1 MTLALRKKIREN
13 LLRFPGNLPIHIIYS
28 ERVKTGEKLYFFFLK
43 KYGDSVQV
51 NICPYK
57 GTGDV
62 YLAAGFFKECQN
74 EISNQI
80 FCVIGKSNQNIS
92 KLFGLK
98 NVESVTQ
105 KQMDSLMCFAIFAG
119 SETTHINVLHPD
131 PLNGH
136 TGVIDMFRNIK
147 GLVFND
153 IIGYGA
159 FNVENSNEIA
169 KPNFDESNSTKEKIE
184 KIFKEKKLK
193 KGKTVL
199 IAPYSYT
206 LPNLPDWFWIKLTKE
221 LSALG
226 FSVCTNL
233 GNKTEKAIK
242 GSAGIFLPYSQLKLF
257 LEQAG
262 YFIGIRSGFCEIIS
276 SIPCKKIVL
285 YQPYIFWGEGENID
299 YFSLNKMGL
308 CKDAIEL
315 QHSGIEFYDLID
327 EIKNQITKKEA

>member
-1 MTLALRKKIREN
+1 MTSALRKKLKEN
-13 LLRFPGNLPIHIIYS
+13 FLRFPGNLPIEITYLARI
-28 ERVKTGEKLYFFFLK
+28 KLGEKLYFSFLK
-43 KYGDSVQV
+43 KFGDDVQI

-62 YLAAGFFKECQN
+62 YLAAGFFKEQEKKEN
-74 EISNQI
+74 NV

-98 NVESVTQ
+98 NVKSVTQ
-105 KQMDSLMCFAIFAG
+105 KQMDSLMRFAIFAG
-119 SETTHINVLHPD
+119 SETAHIHVLHPD

-136 TGVIDMFRNIK
+136 TGVIDYFRNIN

-159 FNVENSNEIA
+159 FNKTNSRKIA
-169 KPNFDESNSTKEKIE
+169 KPNFDESGSTKKEIE
-184 KIFKEKKLK
+184 KIFEDKKLK

-199 IAPYSYT
+199 LAPYSYT
-206 LPNLPDWFWIKLTKE
+206 LPNLPDFFWIKLTRELKE
-221 LSALG
+221 LG
-226 FSVCTNL
+226 YSVCTNL

-242 GSAGIFLPYSQLKLF
+242 GSEGIFLPYAQLKLF

-276 SIPCKKIVL
+276 SISCKKIVL
-285 YQPYIFWGEGENID
+285 YQPYIFWGEGENKD

-308 CKDAIEL
+308 CEDAIEL
-315 QHSGIEFYDLID
+315 QHSGINFYKLID
-327 EIKNQITKKEA
+327 EIKTCITEKE